1 MKPFFVEKNSGDRLG
16 QILDTAQAIW
26 EQPKRR
32 QLFIFLLALL
42 CFSVV
47 IAPAVLA
54 STGGTLDRSQAYA
67 LTILGLGTL
76 ALSIYLFLVMFQPER
91 F

>member
-1 MKPFFVEKNSGDRLG
+1 MKPSFLEKNNGDRLA
-16 QILDTAQAIW
+16 QILDTTQAIW

-32 QLFIFLLALL
+32 QLFIFLIAFL

-67 LTILGLGTL
+67 LAILGLGTF
-76 ALSIYLFLVMFQPER
+76 ALSIYLFVVMFQPER